1 MTRTRPAARPRR
13 SMEAKY
19 VKRRQRG
26 LAVLI
31 AAIILIVGSVVYIG
45 VQLSESGDY
54 RGDGNGESKLVEV
67 QEGITVSELGP
78 QLVDLGVVKSADA
91 FQAAAYAN
99 PAASSIQPGFYRLE
113 EKMSAQAA
121 VAALVDPANQVDML
135 DIPGGATL
143 LDTAVVGGDTRRGI
157 FSMISEVSCAENTEE
172 CVSTEELEQ
181 VAATADPVE
190 LGVPDWALDAV
201 RARGEEPNR
210 LEGLLR
216 PGRYVVDPHQSA
228 QEILT
233 TVITRSAE
241 FYNSTDIESRAQAI
255 GLANGYELLTA
266 ASLIEREAPAGDF
279 DRVARVIL
287 NRLHGTADSE
297 PMRLQFDSTVNYS
310 LHEQEVATTDED
322 RDRVTPWNTYAMEGL
337 PETPIAAP
345 SDEAINAMENPAEGD
360 WLYFVTINQEGETV
374 FSTTLEEHEA
384 AVVQAQE
391 NGVLDSNR

>member
-1 MTRTRPAARPRR
+1 MTRARTHQRPGR
-13 SMEAKY
+13 SMDAKY

-31 AAIILIVGSVVYIG
+31 AAIILIIGSVVYIG
-45 VQLSESGDY
+45 VKVSEGNDY
-54 RGDGNGESKLVEV
+54 RGEGNGTPKLVEV
-67 QEGITVSELGP
+67 EEGTTVSELGP
-78 QLVDLGVVKSADA
+78 ELVELDVVKSSDA

-113 EKMSAQAA
+113 EHMSAQAA
-121 VAALVDPANQVDML
+121 VAALVDPESQVDML

-143 LDTAVVGGDTRRGI
+143 LDTTVVGGDTRLGI
-157 FSMISEVSCAENTEE
+157 FSMISRVSCAENTED
-172 CVSTEELEQ
+172 CVTVEELEE

-201 RARGEEPNR
+201 LARGAEPNR
-210 LEGLLR
+210 LEGLLK
-216 PGRYVVDPHQSA
+216 PGRYIVDPNQSA

-233 TVITRSAE
+233 SVITRSTE
-241 FYNSTDIESRAQAI
+241 FYNSTDIEARAQAI
-255 GLANGYELLTA
+255 GLNNGYELLIA

-279 DRVARVIL
+279 ARVARVIL
-287 NRLHGTADSE
+287 NRLQGTELSD

-310 LHEQEVATTDED
+310 LQEQEVATTDED
-322 RDRVTPWNTYAMEGL
+322 RARVTAWNTYAMDGL

-345 SDEAINAMENPAEGD
+345 SDEAIDAMENPADGD
-360 WLYFVTINQEGETV
+360 WLYFVTINQEGDTV

-384 AVVQAQE
+384 AVLQAQE